1 MLGVGLVFISLGVY
15 MLWLSRKQLLQAKVI
30 QSWPVVSGEIL
41 YSRMITFDREPDR
54 WITFDRDPDRFEF
67 LYEYEFGGTT
77 RRSPRIDF
85 FETQDTDEEK
95 RDCCKK
101 YPAGMHVQVFVH
113 PETGDGVLEPG
124 NFQGYFRQRNLG
136 ILSLIFGAVAL
147 GFGLKLNI

>member
-1 MLGVGLVFISLGVY
+1 
-15 MLWLSRKQLLQAKVI
+15 MLWFSRKQLLQARVI

-41 YSRMITFDREPDR
+41 YSRVIAVE
-54 WITFDRDPDRFEF
+54 RDPDRFEF
-67 LYEYEFGGTT
+67 LYEYQFGGTT
-77 RRSPRIDF
+77 HRSPRIDF

-101 YPAGMHVQVFVH
+101 YPAGMHVQVFVQ